1 MKVLLNGREEDVP
14 TSVTIEQLLNSK
26 KITPGAVIVV
36 VNSEVVKRE
45 LWPDFVIKEEDQVE
59 VIRIVGGG

>member
-45 LWPDFVIKEEDQVE
+45 LWPDFVIKEQDQVE
-59 VIRIVGGG
+59 VIKIVGGG

>member
-45 LWPDFVIKEEDQVE
+45 LWPDFVIKEQDQVE